1 MGSDQDNYENDPYIK
16 QSQQNNAIKN
26 LYSNQ
31 SLNSFDFPSLE
42 NSGASVK
49 QLSDQQEKLNT
60 TAFQNP
66 IKIVRNSI
74 RLEQD
79 AYNHNLFYILFEYSC
94 DRTVYANIYLNTE
107 FTPSNKNN
115 NFIPSPPFQ
124 DRIIKIW
131 CPSGENVKFQDA
143 NLKIDMEYFIR
154 NRIYDKKLIDLI
166 LEFYVMDDNKQFV
179 ECILA
184 TFCSIT
190 FKPGTND
197 YKIKHLFQ
205 KVKVRGS
212 QWYHVEDIYGL
223 TTEDN
228 LCSICCVNP
237 RNTFFLPCKHSYTC
251 QECAILI
258 RAKDDKCP
266 ICREKISDSVI
277 LKNVNANPDDINNNI
292 EDNNN
297 FNGQDNTQKNVYPV
311 PDIK

>member
-1 MGSDQDNYENDPYIK
+1 MGGTEDNYENDPYIK

-31 SLNSFDFPSLE
+31 SLNSYDFSSTQ
-42 NSGASVK
+42 NSSANIK
-49 QLSDQQEKLNT
+49 QLSEQQEKLNT

-74 RLEQD
+74 TLEQD
-79 AYNHNLFYILFEYSC
+79 AYNRSFYYISFEYTC
-94 DRTVYANIYLNTE
+94 DRTVYANIYFNTE
-107 FTPSNKNN
+107 FNPSNKDTP
-115 NFIPSPPFQ
+115 FIPSPPFINKTINICFQ
-124 DRIIKIW
+124 A
-131 CPSGENVKFQDA
+131 GQNVKFQDP
-143 NLKIDMEYFIR
+143 NLKMDMEYFIR
-154 NRIYDKKLIDLI
+154 NRVYDKKLIDLI
-166 LEFYVMDDNKQFV
+166 LELYVMDENRQFV
-179 ECILA
+179 ECTLA

-190 FKPGTND
+190 FKPGTYD
-197 YKIKHLFQ
+197 YKIKYLYQ

-212 QWYHVEDIYGL
+212 QWYHIEDIYGL

-277 LKNVNANPDDINNNI
+277 LKNVNANPENMNEN
-292 EDNNN
+292 EDNN
-297 FNGQDNTQKNVYPV
+297 FNGNNNANQNAYPV
-311 PDIK
+311 PEMK

>member
-1 MGSDQDNYENDPYIK
+1 MGGTQDNYENDPYIK

-31 SLNSFDFPSLE
+31 SLNSYDFSSTQ
-42 NSGASVK
+42 NSSANIK
-49 QLSDQQEKLNT
+49 QLSEQQEKLNT

-74 RLEQD
+74 TLEQD
-79 AYNHNLFYILFEYSC
+79 AYNRSFYYISFEYTC
-94 DRTVYANIYLNTE
+94 DRTVYANIYFNTE
-107 FTPSNKNN
+107 FNPSNKDTP
-115 NFIPSPPFQ
+115 FIPSPPFINKTINICFQ
-124 DRIIKIW
+124 A
-131 CPSGENVKFQDA
+131 GQNVKFQDP
-143 NLKIDMEYFIR
+143 NLKMDMEYFIR
-154 NRIYDKKLIDLI
+154 NRVYDKKLIDLI
-166 LEFYVMDDNKQFV
+166 LELYVMDENRQFV
-179 ECILA
+179 ECTLA

-190 FKPGTND
+190 FKPGTYD
-197 YKIKHLFQ
+197 YKIKYLYQ

-212 QWYHVEDIYGL
+212 QWYHIEDIYGL

-277 LKNVNANPDDINNNI
+277 LKNVNANPENMNEN
-292 EDNNN
+292 EENNN
-297 FNGQDNTQKNVYPV
+297 FNGNNNANQNVYPV
-311 PDIK
+311 PEMK

>member
-1 MGSDQDNYENDPYIK
+1 MGGTQDNYENDPYIK

-26 LYSNQ
+26 SYSNQ
-31 SLNSFDFPSLE
+31 SLNSYDFSSTQ
-42 NSGASVK
+42 NSSANIK
-49 QLSDQQEKLNT
+49 QLSEQQEKLNT

-74 RLEQD
+74 TLEQD
-79 AYNHNLFYILFEYSC
+79 AYNRSFYYISFEYTC
-94 DRTVYANIYLNTE
+94 DRTVYANIYFNTE
-107 FTPSNKNN
+107 FNPSNKDTP
-115 NFIPSPPFQ
+115 FIPSPPFINKTINICFQ
-124 DRIIKIW
+124 A
-131 CPSGENVKFQDA
+131 GQNVKFQDP
-143 NLKIDMEYFIR
+143 NLKMDMEYFIR
-154 NRIYDKKLIDLI
+154 NRVYDKKLIDLI
-166 LEFYVMDDNKQFV
+166 LELYVMDENRQFV
-179 ECILA
+179 ECTLA

-190 FKPGTND
+190 FKPGTYD
-197 YKIKHLFQ
+197 YKIKYLYQ

-212 QWYHVEDIYGL
+212 QWYHIEDIYGL

-277 LKNVNANPDDINNNI
+277 LKNVNANPENLNEN
-292 EDNNN
+292 EDNN
-297 FNGQDNTQKNVYPV
+297 FNGNNNANQNVYPV
-311 PDIK
+311 PEMK

>member
-1 MGSDQDNYENDPYIK
+1 MGGTQDNYENDPYIK

-31 SLNSFDFPSLE
+31 SLNSYDFSSTQ
-42 NSGASVK
+42 NSSANIK
-49 QLSDQQEKLNT
+49 QLSEQQEKLNT

-74 RLEQD
+74 TLEQD
-79 AYNHNLFYILFEYSC
+79 AYNRSFYYISFEYTC
-94 DRTVYANIYLNTE
+94 DRTVYANIYFNTE
-107 FTPSNKNN
+107 FNPSNKDTP
-115 NFIPSPPFQ
+115 FIPSPPFINKTINICFQ
-124 DRIIKIW
+124 A
-131 CPSGENVKFQDA
+131 GQNVKFQDP
-143 NLKIDMEYFIR
+143 NLKMDMEYFIR
-154 NRIYDKKLIDLI
+154 NRVYDKKLIDLI
-166 LEFYVMDDNKQFV
+166 LELYVMDENRQFV
-179 ECILA
+179 ECTLA

-190 FKPGTND
+190 FKPGTYD
-197 YKIKHLFQ
+197 YKIKYLYQ

-212 QWYHVEDIYGL
+212 QWYHIEDIYGL

-277 LKNVNANPDDINNNI
+277 LKNVNANPENMNEN
-292 EDNNN
+292 ENNN
-297 FNGQDNTQKNVYPV
+297 FNGNNNANQNVYPV
-311 PDIK
+311 PEMK

>member
-1 MGSDQDNYENDPYIK
+1 MGGTQDNYENDPYIK

-31 SLNSFDFPSLE
+31 SLNSYDFSSTQ
-42 NSGASVK
+42 NSSANIK
-49 QLSDQQEKLNT
+49 QLSEQQEKLNT

-74 RLEQD
+74 TLEQD
-79 AYNHNLFYILFEYSC
+79 AYNRSFYYISLEYTC
-94 DRTVYANIYLNTE
+94 DRTVYANIYFNTE
-107 FTPSNKNN
+107 FNPSNKDTP
-115 NFIPSPPFQ
+115 FIPSPPFINKTINICFQ
-124 DRIIKIW
+124 A
-131 CPSGENVKFQDA
+131 GQNVKFQDP
-143 NLKIDMEYFIR
+143 NLKMDMEYFIR
-154 NRIYDKKLIDLI
+154 NRVYDKKLIDLI
-166 LEFYVMDDNKQFV
+166 LELYVMDENRQFV
-179 ECILA
+179 ECTLA

-190 FKPGTND
+190 FKPGTYD
-197 YKIKHLFQ
+197 YKIKYLYQ

-212 QWYHVEDIYGL
+212 QWYHIEDIYGL

-277 LKNVNANPDDINNNI
+277 LKNVNANPENMNEN
-292 EDNNN
+292 EDNN
-297 FNGQDNTQKNVYPV
+297 FNGNNNANQNAYPV
-311 PDIK
+311 PEMK

>member
-1 MGSDQDNYENDPYIK
+1 MGGTQDNYENDPYIK

-31 SLNSFDFPSLE
+31 SLNSYDFSSTQ
-42 NSGASVK
+42 NSSANIK
-49 QLSDQQEKLNT
+49 QLSEQQEKLNT

-74 RLEQD
+74 TLEQD
-79 AYNHNLFYILFEYSC
+79 AYNRSFYYISFEYTC
-94 DRTVYANIYLNTE
+94 DRTVYANIYFNTE
-107 FTPSNKNN
+107 FNPSNKDTP
-115 NFIPSPPFQ
+115 FIPSPPFINKTINICFQ
-124 DRIIKIW
+124 A
-131 CPSGENVKFQDA
+131 GQNVKFQDP
-143 NLKIDMEYFIR
+143 NLKMDMEYFIR
-154 NRIYDKKLIDLI
+154 NRVYDKKLIDLI
-166 LEFYVMDDNKQFV
+166 LELYVMDENRQFV
-179 ECILA
+179 ECTLA

-190 FKPGTND
+190 FKPGTYD
-197 YKIKHLFQ
+197 YKIKYLYQ

-212 QWYHVEDIYGL
+212 QWYHIEDIYGL

-277 LKNVNANPDDINNNI
+277 LKNVNANPENMNEN
-292 EDNNN
+292 EDNNL
-297 FNGQDNTQKNVYPV
+297 NGNNNANQNAYPV
-311 PDIK
+311 PEMK

>member
-1 MGSDQDNYENDPYIK
+1 MGNHQDNYENDPYIK

-31 SLNSFDFPSLE
+31 SLNSYDFSSTQ
-42 NSGASVK
+42 NSSANIK
-49 QLSDQQEKLNT
+49 QLSEQQEKLNT

-74 RLEQD
+74 TLEQD
-79 AYNHNLFYILFEYSC
+79 AYNRSFYYISFEYTC
-94 DRTVYANIYLNTE
+94 DRTVYANIYFNTE
-107 FTPSNKNN
+107 FNPSNKDTP
-115 NFIPSPPFQ
+115 FIPSPPFINKTINICFQ
-124 DRIIKIW
+124 A
-131 CPSGENVKFQDA
+131 GQNVKFQDP
-143 NLKIDMEYFIR
+143 NLKMDMEYFIR
-154 NRIYDKKLIDLI
+154 NRVYDKKLIDLI
-166 LEFYVMDDNKQFV
+166 LELYVMDENRQFV
-179 ECILA
+179 ECTLA

-190 FKPGTND
+190 FKPGTYD
-197 YKIKHLFQ
+197 YKIKYLYQ

-212 QWYHVEDIYGL
+212 QWYHIEDIYGL

-277 LKNVNANPDDINNNI
+277 LKNVNANPENMNEN
-292 EDNNN
+292 EDNN
-297 FNGQDNTQKNVYPV
+297 FNGNNNANQNVYPV
-311 PDIK
+311 PEMK

>member
-1 MGSDQDNYENDPYIK
+1 MGGTEDNYENDPYIK

-31 SLNSFDFPSLE
+31 SLNSYDFSSTQ
-42 NSGASVK
+42 NSSANIK
-49 QLSDQQEKLNT
+49 QLSEQQEKLNT

-74 RLEQD
+74 TLEQD
-79 AYNHNLFYILFEYSC
+79 AYNRSFYYISFEYTC
-94 DRTVYANIYLNTE
+94 DRTVYANIYFNTE
-107 FTPSNKNN
+107 FNPSNKDTP
-115 NFIPSPPFQ
+115 FIPSPPFINKTINICFQ
-124 DRIIKIW
+124 A
-131 CPSGENVKFQDA
+131 GQNVKFQDP
-143 NLKIDMEYFIR
+143 NLKMDMEYFIR
-154 NRIYDKKLIDLI
+154 NRVYDKKLIDLI
-166 LEFYVMDDNKQFV
+166 LELYVMDENRQFV
-179 ECILA
+179 ECTLA

-190 FKPGTND
+190 FKPGTYD
-197 YKIKHLFQ
+197 YKIKYLYQ

-212 QWYHVEDIYGL
+212 QWYHIEDIYGL

-277 LKNVNANPDDINNNI
+277 LKNVNANPENMNEN
-292 EDNNN
+292 EENNN
-297 FNGQDNTQKNVYPV
+297 FNGNNNANQNVYPV
-311 PDIK
+311 PEMK

>member
-1 MGSDQDNYENDPYIK
+1 MGGTEDNYENDPYIK

-31 SLNSFDFPSLE
+31 SLNSYDFSSTQ
-42 NSGASVK
+42 NSSANIK
-49 QLSDQQEKLNT
+49 QLSEQQEKLNT

-66 IKIVRNSI
+66 IKIARNSI
-74 RLEQD
+74 TLEQD
-79 AYNHNLFYILFEYSC
+79 AYNRSFYYISLEYTC
-94 DRTVYANIYLNTE
+94 DRTVYANIYFNTE
-107 FTPSNKNN
+107 FNPSNKDTP
-115 NFIPSPPFQ
+115 FIPSPPFINKTINICFQ
-124 DRIIKIW
+124 A
-131 CPSGENVKFQDA
+131 GQNVKFQDP
-143 NLKIDMEYFIR
+143 NLKMDMEYFIR
-154 NRIYDKKLIDLI
+154 NRVYDKKLIDLI
-166 LEFYVMDDNKQFV
+166 LELYVMDENRQFI
-179 ECILA
+179 ECTLA

-190 FKPGTND
+190 FKPGTYD
-197 YKIKHLFQ
+197 YKIKYLYQ

-212 QWYHVEDIYGL
+212 QWYHIEDIYGL

-277 LKNVNANPDDINNNI
+277 LKNVNANPENMNEN
-292 EDNNN
+292 EDNN
-297 FNGQDNTQKNVYPV
+297 FNGNNNANQNAYPV
-311 PDIK
+311 PEMK

>member
-1 MGSDQDNYENDPYIK
+1 MGGTEDNYENDPYIK

-31 SLNSFDFPSLE
+31 SLNSYDFSSTQ
-42 NSGASVK
+42 NSSANIK
-49 QLSDQQEKLNT
+49 QLSEQQEKLNT

-74 RLEQD
+74 TLDQD
-79 AYNHNLFYILFEYSC
+79 AYNRSFYYISFEYTC
-94 DRTVYANIYLNTE
+94 DRTVYANIYFNTE
-107 FTPSNKNN
+107 FNPSNKDTP
-115 NFIPSPPFQ
+115 FIPSPPFINKTINICFQ
-124 DRIIKIW
+124 A
-131 CPSGENVKFQDA
+131 GQNVKFQDP
-143 NLKIDMEYFIR
+143 NLKMDMEYFIR
-154 NRIYDKKLIDLI
+154 NRVYDKKLIDLI
-166 LEFYVMDDNKQFV
+166 LELYVMDENRQFV
-179 ECILA
+179 ECTLA

-190 FKPGTND
+190 FKPGTYD
-197 YKIKHLFQ
+197 YKIKYLYQ

-212 QWYHVEDIYGL
+212 QWYHIEDIYGL

-277 LKNVNANPDDINNNI
+277 LKNVNANPENMNENG
-292 EDNNN
+292 EDNN
-297 FNGQDNTQKNVYPV
+297 FNGNNNANQNVYPV
-311 PDIK
+311 PEMK

>member
-31 SLNSFDFPSLE
+31 SLNSYDFQSSQ
-42 NSGASVK
+42 NSSANLQ
-49 QLSDQQEKLNT
+49 QLSAQQEKLNT

-74 RLEQD
+74 HLEQD
-79 AYNHNLFYILFEYSC
+79 AYNRTQFYILFEYSC
-94 DRTVYANIYLNTE
+94 DRTVYANFYFNTE
-107 FTPSNKNN
+107 FNPSNKDM

-124 DRIIKIW
+124 NKTINI
-131 CPSGENVKFQDA
+131 SFQAGENIKFQDP

-154 NRIYDKKLIDLI
+154 NRIYDKKLTDLI
-166 LEFYVMDDNKQFV
+166 LVFYVMDDNKQFI
-179 ECILA
+179 ECTLA

-197 YKIKHLFQ
+197 YKIKYLYQ

-212 QWYHVEDIYGL
+212 QWYHIEDIYGL

-228 LCSICCVNP
+228 LCAICCANP

-277 LKNVNANPDDINNNI
+277 LKNVNVNPEDINNDNDNGN
-292 EDNNN
+292 DNNQQN
-297 FNGQDNTQKNVYPV
+297 NAPQNVYTV
-311 PDIK
+311 PNIK

>member
-1 MGSDQDNYENDPYIK
+1 MGGTQDNYENDPYIK

-31 SLNSFDFPSLE
+31 SLNSYDFSSTQ
-42 NSGASVK
+42 NSSANIK
-49 QLSDQQEKLNT
+49 QLSEQQEKLNT

-74 RLEQD
+74 TLEQD
-79 AYNHNLFYILFEYSC
+79 AYNRSFYYISFEYTC
-94 DRTVYANIYLNTE
+94 DRTVYANIYFNTE
-107 FTPSNKNN
+107 FNPSNKDTP
-115 NFIPSPPFQ
+115 FIPSAPFINKTINICFQ
-124 DRIIKIW
+124 A
-131 CPSGENVKFQDA
+131 GQNVKFQDP
-143 NLKIDMEYFIR
+143 NLKMDMEYFIR
-154 NRIYDKKLIDLI
+154 NRVYDKKLIDLI
-166 LEFYVMDDNKQFV
+166 LELYVMDENRQFV
-179 ECILA
+179 ECTLA

-190 FKPGTND
+190 FKPGTYD
-197 YKIKHLFQ
+197 YKIKYLYQ

-212 QWYHVEDIYGL
+212 QWYHIEDIYGL

-277 LKNVNANPDDINNNI
+277 LKNVNANPENMNEN
-292 EDNNN
+292 EDNN
-297 FNGQDNTQKNVYPV
+297 FNGNNNANQNVYPV
-311 PDIK
+311 PEMK

>member
-1 MGSDQDNYENDPYIK
+1 MGGTQDNYENDPYIK

-31 SLNSFDFPSLE
+31 SLNSYDFSSAQ
-42 NSGASVK
+42 NSSANIK
-49 QLSDQQEKLNT
+49 QLSEQQEKLNT

-74 RLEQD
+74 TLDQD
-79 AYNHNLFYILFEYSC
+79 AYNRSFYYISFEYTC
-94 DRTVYANIYLNTE
+94 DRTVYANIYFNTE
-107 FTPSNKNN
+107 FNPSNKDTP
-115 NFIPSPPFQ
+115 FIPSPPFINKTINICFQ
-124 DRIIKIW
+124 A
-131 CPSGENVKFQDA
+131 GQNVKFQDP
-143 NLKIDMEYFIR
+143 NLKMDMEYFIR
-154 NRIYDKKLIDLI
+154 NRVYDKKLIDLI
-166 LEFYVMDDNKQFV
+166 LELYVMDENRQFV
-179 ECILA
+179 ECTLA
-184 TFCSIT
+184 NFCSIT
-190 FKPGTND
+190 FKPGTYD
-197 YKIKHLFQ
+197 YKIKYLYQ

-212 QWYHVEDIYGL
+212 QWYHIEDIYGL

-277 LKNVNANPDDINNNI
+277 LKNVNANPENINEN
-292 EDNNN
+292 EDNN
-297 FNGQDNTQKNVYPV
+297 FNGNNNANQNVYPV
-311 PDIK
+311 PEMK

>member
-1 MGSDQDNYENDPYIK
+1 MGGTQDNYENDPYIK

-31 SLNSFDFPSLE
+31 SLNSIDFSSAQ
-42 NSGASVK
+42 NSSANIK
-49 QLSDQQEKLNT
+49 QLSEQQEKLNT

-74 RLEQD
+74 TLDQD
-79 AYNHNLFYILFEYSC
+79 AYNRSFYYISFEYTC
-94 DRTVYANIYLNTE
+94 DRTVYANIYFNTE
-107 FTPSNKNN
+107 FNPSNKDTP
-115 NFIPSPPFQ
+115 FIPSPPFINKTINICLQ
-124 DRIIKIW
+124 A
-131 CPSGENVKFQDA
+131 GQNVKFQDP
-143 NLKIDMEYFIR
+143 NLKMDMEYFIR
-154 NRIYDKKLIDLI
+154 NRVYDKKLIDLI
-166 LEFYVMDDNKQFV
+166 LELYVMDENRQFV
-179 ECILA
+179 ECTLA
-184 TFCSIT
+184 NFCSIT
-190 FKPGTND
+190 FKPGTYD
-197 YKIKHLFQ
+197 YKIKYLYQ

-212 QWYHVEDIYGL
+212 QWYHIEDIYGL

-277 LKNVNANPDDINNNI
+277 LKNVNANPENMNENG
-292 EDNNN
+292 EDNN
-297 FNGQDNTQKNVYPV
+297 FNGNNNANQNVYPV
-311 PDIK
+311 PEMK

>member
-1 MGSDQDNYENDPYIK
+1 MGGTQDNYENDPYIK

-31 SLNSFDFPSLE
+31 SLNSYDFSSTQ
-42 NSGASVK
+42 NSSANIK
-49 QLSDQQEKLNT
+49 QLSEQQEKLNT

-74 RLEQD
+74 TLEQD
-79 AYNHNLFYILFEYSC
+79 AYNRSFYYISLEYTC
-94 DRTVYANIYLNTE
+94 DRTVYANIYFNTE
-107 FTPSNKNN
+107 FNPSNKDTP
-115 NFIPSPPFQ
+115 FIPSPPFINKTINICFQ
-124 DRIIKIW
+124 A
-131 CPSGENVKFQDA
+131 GQNVKFQDP
-143 NLKIDMEYFIR
+143 NLKMDMEYFIR
-154 NRIYDKKLIDLI
+154 NRVYDKKLIDLI
-166 LEFYVMDDNKQFV
+166 LELYVMDENRQFV
-179 ECILA
+179 ECTLA

-190 FKPGTND
+190 FKPGTYD
-197 YKIKHLFQ
+197 YKIKYLYQ

-212 QWYHVEDIYGL
+212 QWYHIEDIYGL

-277 LKNVNANPDDINNNI
+277 LKNVNANPENMNEN
-292 EDNNN
+292 EDNN
-297 FNGQDNTQKNVYPV
+297 FNGNNNANQNVYPV
-311 PDIK
+311 PEMK

>member
-1 MGSDQDNYENDPYIK
+1 MGGTQDNYENDPYIK

-31 SLNSFDFPSLE
+31 SLNSYDFSSTQ
-42 NSGASVK
+42 NSSANIK
-49 QLSDQQEKLNT
+49 QLSEQQEKLNT

-66 IKIVRNSI
+66 IKIARNSI
-74 RLEQD
+74 TLEQD
-79 AYNHNLFYILFEYSC
+79 AYNRSFYYISFEYTC
-94 DRTVYANIYLNTE
+94 DRTVYANIYFNTE
-107 FTPSNKNN
+107 FNPSNKDTP
-115 NFIPSPPFQ
+115 FIPSPPFINKTINICFQ
-124 DRIIKIW
+124 A
-131 CPSGENVKFQDA
+131 GQNVKFQDP
-143 NLKIDMEYFIR
+143 NLKMDMEYFIR
-154 NRIYDKKLIDLI
+154 NRVYDKKLIDLI
-166 LEFYVMDDNKQFV
+166 LELYVMDENRQFV
-179 ECILA
+179 ECTLA

-190 FKPGTND
+190 FKPGTYD
-197 YKIKHLFQ
+197 YKIKYLYQ

-212 QWYHVEDIYGL
+212 QWYHIEDIYGL

-277 LKNVNANPDDINNNI
+277 LKNVNANPENMNEN
-292 EDNNN
+292 EDNN
-297 FNGQDNTQKNVYPV
+297 FNGNNNANQNAYPV
-311 PDIK
+311 PEMK

>member
-1 MGSDQDNYENDPYIK
+1 MGGTQDNYENDPYIK

-31 SLNSFDFPSLE
+31 SLNSYDFSSTQ
-42 NSGASVK
+42 NSSANIK
-49 QLSDQQEKLNT
+49 QLSEQQEKLNT

-66 IKIVRNSI
+66 IKIARNSI
-74 RLEQD
+74 TLEQD
-79 AYNHNLFYILFEYSC
+79 AYNRSFYYISLEYTC
-94 DRTVYANIYLNTE
+94 DRTVYANIYFNTE
-107 FTPSNKNN
+107 FNPSNKDTP
-115 NFIPSPPFQ
+115 FIPSPPFINKTINICFQ
-124 DRIIKIW
+124 A
-131 CPSGENVKFQDA
+131 GQNVKFQDP
-143 NLKIDMEYFIR
+143 NLKMDMEYFIR
-154 NRIYDKKLIDLI
+154 NRVYDKKLIDLI
-166 LEFYVMDDNKQFV
+166 LELYVMDENRQFV
-179 ECILA
+179 ECTLA

-190 FKPGTND
+190 FKPGTYD
-197 YKIKHLFQ
+197 YKIKYLYQ

-212 QWYHVEDIYGL
+212 QWYHIEDIYGL

-277 LKNVNANPDDINNNI
+277 LKNVNANPENMNEN
-292 EDNNN
+292 EENNN
-297 FNGQDNTQKNVYPV
+297 FNGNNNANQNVYPV
-311 PDIK
+311 PEMK

>member
-1 MGSDQDNYENDPYIK
+1 MGGTQDNYENDPYIK

-31 SLNSFDFPSLE
+31 SLNSYDFSSTQ
-42 NSGASVK
+42 NSSANIK
-49 QLSDQQEKLNT
+49 QLSEQQEKLIT

-74 RLEQD
+74 TLEQD
-79 AYNHNLFYILFEYSC
+79 AYNRSFYYISFEYTC
-94 DRTVYANIYLNTE
+94 DRTVYANIYFNTE
-107 FTPSNKNN
+107 FNPSNKDTP
-115 NFIPSPPFQ
+115 FIPSPPFINKTINICFQ
-124 DRIIKIW
+124 A
-131 CPSGENVKFQDA
+131 GQNVKFQDP
-143 NLKIDMEYFIR
+143 NLKMDMEYFIR
-154 NRIYDKKLIDLI
+154 NRVYDKKLIDLI
-166 LEFYVMDDNKQFV
+166 LELYVMDENRQFV
-179 ECILA
+179 ECTLA

-190 FKPGTND
+190 FKPGTYD
-197 YKIKHLFQ
+197 YKIKYLYQ

-212 QWYHVEDIYGL
+212 QWYHIEDIYGL

-277 LKNVNANPDDINNNI
+277 LKNVNANPENMNEN
-292 EDNNN
+292 EDNN
-297 FNGQDNTQKNVYPV
+297 FNGNNNANQNVYPV
-311 PDIK
+311 PEMK

>member
-1 MGSDQDNYENDPYIK
+1 MGGTQDNYENDPYIK

-31 SLNSFDFPSLE
+31 SLNSYDFSSTQ
-42 NSGASVK
+42 NSSANIK
-49 QLSDQQEKLNT
+49 QLSEQQEKLNT

-74 RLEQD
+74 TLEQD
-79 AYNHNLFYILFEYSC
+79 AYNRSFYYISFEYTC
-94 DRTVYANIYLNTE
+94 DRTVYANIYFNTE
-107 FTPSNKNN
+107 FNPSNKDTP
-115 NFIPSPPFQ
+115 FIPSPPFINKTINICFQ
-124 DRIIKIW
+124 A
-131 CPSGENVKFQDA
+131 GQNVKFQDP
-143 NLKIDMEYFIR
+143 NLKMDMEYFIR
-154 NRIYDKKLIDLI
+154 NRVYDKKLIDLI
-166 LEFYVMDDNKQFV
+166 LELYVMDENRQFV
-179 ECILA
+179 ECTLA

-190 FKPGTND
+190 FKPGTYD
-197 YKIKHLFQ
+197 YKIKYLYQ

-212 QWYHVEDIYGL
+212 QWYHIEDIYGL

-277 LKNVNANPDDINNNI
+277 LKNVNANPENMTEN
-292 EDNNN
+292 EDNN
-297 FNGQDNTQKNVYPV
+297 FNGNNNANQNAYPV
-311 PDIK
+311 PEMK

>member
-1 MGSDQDNYENDPYIK
+1 MGGTQDNYENDPYIK

-31 SLNSFDFPSLE
+31 SLNSYDFSSTQ
-42 NSGASVK
+42 NSSANIK
-49 QLSDQQEKLNT
+49 QLSEQQEKLNT

-74 RLEQD
+74 TLEQD
-79 AYNHNLFYILFEYSC
+79 AYNRSFYYISFEYTC
-94 DRTVYANIYLNTE
+94 DRTVYANIYFNTE
-107 FTPSNKNN
+107 FNPSNKDTP
-115 NFIPSPPFQ
+115 FIPSPPFINKTINICFQ
-124 DRIIKIW
+124 A
-131 CPSGENVKFQDA
+131 GQNVKFQDP
-143 NLKIDMEYFIR
+143 NLKMDMEYFIR
-154 NRIYDKKLIDLI
+154 NRVYDKKLIDLI
-166 LEFYVMDDNKQFV
+166 LELYVMDENRQFV
-179 ECILA
+179 ECTLA

-190 FKPGTND
+190 FKPGTYD
-197 YKIKHLFQ
+197 YKIKYLYQ

-212 QWYHVEDIYGL
+212 QWYHIEDIYGL

-277 LKNVNANPDDINNNI
+277 LKNVNANPENMNEN
-292 EDNNN
+292 EDNN
-297 FNGQDNTQKNVYPV
+297 FNGNNNANQNVYPV
-311 PDIK
+311 PEIK

>member
-1 MGSDQDNYENDPYIK
+1 MGGTEDNYENDPYIK

-31 SLNSFDFPSLE
+31 SLNSYDFSSTQ
-42 NSGASVK
+42 NSSANIK
-49 QLSDQQEKLNT
+49 QLSEQQEKLNT

-74 RLEQD
+74 TLEQD
-79 AYNHNLFYILFEYSC
+79 AYNRSFYYISFEYTC
-94 DRTVYANIYLNTE
+94 DRTVYANIYFNTE
-107 FTPSNKNN
+107 FNPSNKDTP
-115 NFIPSPPFQ
+115 FIPSPPFINKTINICFQ
-124 DRIIKIW
+124 A
-131 CPSGENVKFQDA
+131 GQNVKFQDP
-143 NLKIDMEYFIR
+143 NLKMDMEYFIR
-154 NRIYDKKLIDLI
+154 NRVYDKKLIDLI
-166 LEFYVMDDNKQFV
+166 LELYVMDDNRQFV
-179 ECILA
+179 ECTLA

-190 FKPGTND
+190 FKPGTYD
-197 YKIKHLFQ
+197 YKIKYLYQ

-212 QWYHVEDIYGL
+212 QWYHIEDIYGL

-277 LKNVNANPDDINNNI
+277 LKNVNANPENMNEN
-292 EDNNN
+292 EDNN
-297 FNGQDNTQKNVYPV
+297 FNGNNNANQNVYPV
-311 PDIK
+311 PEMK

>member
-1 MGSDQDNYENDPYIK
+1 MGGTQDNYENDPYIK

-31 SLNSFDFPSLE
+31 SLNSYDFSSTQ
-42 NSGASVK
+42 NSSANIK
-49 QLSDQQEKLNT
+49 QLSEQQEKLNT

-74 RLEQD
+74 TLEQD
-79 AYNHNLFYILFEYSC
+79 AYNRSFYYISFEYTC
-94 DRTVYANIYLNTE
+94 DRTVYANIYFNTE
-107 FTPSNKNN
+107 FNPSNKDTP
-115 NFIPSPPFQ
+115 FIPSPPFINKTINICFQ
-124 DRIIKIW
+124 A
-131 CPSGENVKFQDA
+131 GQNVKFQDP
-143 NLKIDMEYFIR
+143 NLKMDMEYFIR
-154 NRIYDKKLIDLI
+154 NRVYDKKLIDLI
-166 LEFYVMDDNKQFV
+166 LELYVMDENRQSV
-179 ECILA
+179 ECTLA

-190 FKPGTND
+190 FKPGTYD
-197 YKIKHLFQ
+197 YKIKYLYQ

-212 QWYHVEDIYGL
+212 QWYHIEDIYGL

-277 LKNVNANPDDINNNI
+277 LKNVNANPENMNEN
-292 EDNNN
+292 EDNN
-297 FNGQDNTQKNVYPV
+297 FNGNNNANQNVYPV
-311 PDIK
+311 PEMK

>member
-1 MGSDQDNYENDPYIK
+1 MGGTQDNYENDPYIK

-31 SLNSFDFPSLE
+31 SLNSYDFSSTQ
-42 NSGASVK
+42 NSSANIK
-49 QLSDQQEKLNT
+49 QLSEQQEKLNT

-66 IKIVRNSI
+66 IKIARNSI
-74 RLEQD
+74 TLEQD
-79 AYNHNLFYILFEYSC
+79 AYNRSFYYISFEYTC
-94 DRTVYANIYLNTE
+94 DRTVYANIYFNTE
-107 FTPSNKNN
+107 FNPSNKDTP
-115 NFIPSPPFQ
+115 FIPSAPFINKTINICFQ
-124 DRIIKIW
+124 A
-131 CPSGENVKFQDA
+131 GQNVKFQDP
-143 NLKIDMEYFIR
+143 NLKMDMEYFIR
-154 NRIYDKKLIDLI
+154 NRVYDKKLIDLI
-166 LEFYVMDDNKQFV
+166 LELYVMDENRQFV
-179 ECILA
+179 ECTLA

-190 FKPGTND
+190 FKPGTYD
-197 YKIKHLFQ
+197 YKIKYLYQ

-212 QWYHVEDIYGL
+212 QWYHIEDIYGL

-277 LKNVNANPDDINNNI
+277 LKNVNANPENMNEN
-292 EDNNN
+292 EDNN
-297 FNGQDNTQKNVYPV
+297 FNGNNNANQNVYPV
-311 PDIK
+311 PEMK

>member
-1 MGSDQDNYENDPYIK
+1 MGGTQDNYENDPYIK

-31 SLNSFDFPSLE
+31 SLNSYDFSSTQ
-42 NSGASVK
+42 NSSANIK
-49 QLSDQQEKLNT
+49 QLSEQQEKLNT

-66 IKIVRNSI
+66 IKIARNSI
-74 RLEQD
+74 TLEQD
-79 AYNHNLFYILFEYSC
+79 AYNRSFYYISLEYTC
-94 DRTVYANIYLNTE
+94 DRTVYANIYFNTE
-107 FTPSNKNN
+107 FNPSNKDTP
-115 NFIPSPPFQ
+115 FIPSPPFINKTINICFQ
-124 DRIIKIW
+124 A
-131 CPSGENVKFQDA
+131 GQNVKFQDP
-143 NLKIDMEYFIR
+143 NLKMDMEYFIR
-154 NRIYDKKLIDLI
+154 NRVYDKKLIDLI
-166 LEFYVMDDNKQFV
+166 LELYVMDENRQFI
-179 ECILA
+179 ECTLA

-190 FKPGTND
+190 FKPGTYD
-197 YKIKHLFQ
+197 YKIKYLYQ

-212 QWYHVEDIYGL
+212 QWYHIEDIYGL

-277 LKNVNANPDDINNNI
+277 LKNVNANPENMNEN
-292 EDNNN
+292 EDNN
-297 FNGQDNTQKNVYPV
+297 FNGNNNANQNVYPV
-311 PDIK
+311 PEMK

>member
-1 MGSDQDNYENDPYIK
+1 MGGTQDNYENDPYIK

-31 SLNSFDFPSLE
+31 SLNSYDFSSTQ
-42 NSGASVK
+42 NSSANIK
-49 QLSDQQEKLNT
+49 QLSEQQEKLNT

-74 RLEQD
+74 TLEQD
-79 AYNHNLFYILFEYSC
+79 AYNRSFYYISFEYTC
-94 DRTVYANIYLNTE
+94 DRTVYANIYFNTE
-107 FTPSNKNN
+107 FNPSNKDTP
-115 NFIPSPPFQ
+115 FIPSPPFINKTINICFQ
-124 DRIIKIW
+124 A
-131 CPSGENVKFQDA
+131 GQNVKFQDP
-143 NLKIDMEYFIR
+143 NLKMDMEYFIR
-154 NRIYDKKLIDLI
+154 NRVYDKKLIDLI
-166 LEFYVMDDNKQFV
+166 LELYVMDENRQFV
-179 ECILA
+179 ECTLA

-190 FKPGTND
+190 FKPGTYD
-197 YKIKHLFQ
+197 YKIKYLYQ

-212 QWYHVEDIYGL
+212 QWYHIEDIYGL

-266 ICREKISDSVI
+266 ICRGKISDSVI
-277 LKNVNANPDDINNNI
+277 LKNVNANPENMNEN
-292 EDNNN
+292 EDNN
-297 FNGQDNTQKNVYPV
+297 FNGNNNANQNAYPV
-311 PDIK
+311 PEMK

>member
-1 MGSDQDNYENDPYIK
+1 MGGTQDNYENDPYIK

-31 SLNSFDFPSLE
+31 SLNSYDFSSTQ
-42 NSGASVK
+42 NSSANIK
-49 QLSDQQEKLNT
+49 QLSEQQEKLNT

-74 RLEQD
+74 TLDQD
-79 AYNHNLFYILFEYSC
+79 AYNRSFYYISFEYTC
-94 DRTVYANIYLNTE
+94 DRTVYANIYFNTE
-107 FTPSNKNN
+107 FNPSNKDTP
-115 NFIPSPPFQ
+115 FIPSPPFINKTINICFQ
-124 DRIIKIW
+124 A
-131 CPSGENVKFQDA
+131 GQNVKFQDP
-143 NLKIDMEYFIR
+143 NLKMDMEYFIR
-154 NRIYDKKLIDLI
+154 NRVYDKKLIDLI
-166 LEFYVMDDNKQFV
+166 LELYVMDDNRQFV
-179 ECILA
+179 ECTLA

-190 FKPGTND
+190 FKPGTYD
-197 YKIKHLFQ
+197 YKIKYLYQ

-212 QWYHVEDIYGL
+212 QWYHIEDIYGL

-277 LKNVNANPDDINNNI
+277 LKNVNANPENINEN
-292 EDNNN
+292 EDNN
-297 FNGQDNTQKNVYPV
+297 FNGNNNANQNVYPV
-311 PDIK
+311 PEMK

>member
-1 MGSDQDNYENDPYIK
+1 MGGTEDNYENDPYIK

-31 SLNSFDFPSLE
+31 SLNSYDFSSTQ
-42 NSGASVK
+42 NSSANIK
-49 QLSDQQEKLNT
+49 QLSEQQEKLNT

-66 IKIVRNSI
+66 IKIARNSI
-74 RLEQD
+74 TLEQD
-79 AYNHNLFYILFEYSC
+79 AYNRSFYYISLEYTC
-94 DRTVYANIYLNTE
+94 DRTVYANIYFNTE
-107 FTPSNKNN
+107 FNPSNKDTP
-115 NFIPSPPFQ
+115 FIPSPPFINKTINICFQ
-124 DRIIKIW
+124 A
-131 CPSGENVKFQDA
+131 GQNVKFQDP
-143 NLKIDMEYFIR
+143 NLKMDMEYFIR
-154 NRIYDKKLIDLI
+154 NRVYDKKLIDLI
-166 LEFYVMDDNKQFV
+166 LELYVMDENRQFV
-179 ECILA
+179 ECTLA

-190 FKPGTND
+190 FKPGTYD
-197 YKIKHLFQ
+197 YKIKYLYQ

-212 QWYHVEDIYGL
+212 QWYHIEDIYGL

-277 LKNVNANPDDINNNI
+277 LKNVNANPENMNEN
-292 EDNNN
+292 EDNN
-297 FNGQDNTQKNVYPV
+297 FNGNNNANQNVYPV
-311 PDIK
+311 PEIK

>member
-1 MGSDQDNYENDPYIK
+1 MGNDQDNYENDPYIK

-31 SLNSFDFPSLE
+31 SLSSYDFLSSPNSTA
-42 NSGASVK
+42 NVK
-49 QLSDQQEKLNT
+49 QLSEQQEKLNT

-74 RLEQD
+74 TLEQD
-79 AYNHNLFYILFEYSC
+79 AYNRSFYYISFEYTC
-94 DRTVYANIYLNTE
+94 DRTVYANIYFNTE
-107 FTPSNKNN
+107 FNPSNKDTP
-115 NFIPSPPFQ
+115 FIPSPPFINKTINICFQ
-124 DRIIKIW
+124 A
-131 CPSGENVKFQDA
+131 GQNVKFQDP
-143 NLKIDMEYFIR
+143 NLKMDMEYFIR
-154 NRIYDKKLIDLI
+154 NRVYDKKLIDLI
-166 LEFYVMDDNKQFV
+166 LELYVMDENRQFV
-179 ECILA
+179 ECTLA

-190 FKPGTND
+190 FKPGTYD
-197 YKIKHLFQ
+197 YKIKYLYQ

-212 QWYHVEDIYGL
+212 QWYHIEDIYGL

-277 LKNVNANPDDINNNI
+277 LKNVNANPENMNEN
-292 EDNNN
+292 EDNN
-297 FNGQDNTQKNVYPV
+297 FNGNNNANQNVYPV
-311 PDIK
+311 PEMK

>member
-1 MGSDQDNYENDPYIK
+1 MGGTQDNYENDPYIK

-31 SLNSFDFPSLE
+31 SLNSYDFSSTQ
-42 NSGASVK
+42 NSSANIK
-49 QLSDQQEKLNT
+49 QLSEQQEKLNT

-66 IKIVRNSI
+66 IKIARNSI
-74 RLEQD
+74 TLEQD
-79 AYNHNLFYILFEYSC
+79 AYNRSFYYISLEYTC
-94 DRTVYANIYLNTE
+94 DRTVYANIYFNTE
-107 FTPSNKNN
+107 FNPSNKDTP
-115 NFIPSPPFQ
+115 FIPSAPFINKTINICFQ
-124 DRIIKIW
+124 A
-131 CPSGENVKFQDA
+131 GQNVKFQDP
-143 NLKIDMEYFIR
+143 NLKMDMEYFIR
-154 NRIYDKKLIDLI
+154 NRVYDKKLIDLI
-166 LEFYVMDDNKQFV
+166 LELYVMDENRQFI
-179 ECILA
+179 ECTLA

-190 FKPGTND
+190 FKPGTYD
-197 YKIKHLFQ
+197 YKIKYLYQ

-212 QWYHVEDIYGL
+212 QWYHIEDIYGL

-277 LKNVNANPDDINNNI
+277 LKNVNANPENMNEN
-292 EDNNN
+292 EDNN
-297 FNGQDNTQKNVYPV
+297 FNGNNNANQNVYPV
-311 PDIK
+311 PEMK

>member
-1 MGSDQDNYENDPYIK
+1 MGGTQDNYENDPYIK

-31 SLNSFDFPSLE
+31 SLNSYDFSSTQ
-42 NSGASVK
+42 NSSANIK
-49 QLSDQQEKLNT
+49 QLSEQQEKLNT

-66 IKIVRNSI
+66 IKIARNSI
-74 RLEQD
+74 TLEQD
-79 AYNHNLFYILFEYSC
+79 AYNRSFYYISLEYTC
-94 DRTVYANIYLNTE
+94 DRTVYANIYFNTE
-107 FTPSNKNN
+107 FNPSNKDTP
-115 NFIPSPPFQ
+115 FIPSPPFINKTINICFQ
-124 DRIIKIW
+124 A
-131 CPSGENVKFQDA
+131 GQNVKFQDP
-143 NLKIDMEYFIR
+143 NLKMDMEYFIR
-154 NRIYDKKLIDLI
+154 NRVYDKKLIDLI
-166 LEFYVMDDNKQFV
+166 LELYVMDENRQFV
-179 ECILA
+179 ECTLA

-190 FKPGTND
+190 FKPGTYD
-197 YKIKHLFQ
+197 YKIKYLYQ

-212 QWYHVEDIYGL
+212 QWYHIEDIYGL

-277 LKNVNANPDDINNNI
+277 LKNVNANPENMNEN
-292 EDNNN
+292 EDNN
-297 FNGQDNTQKNVYPV
+297 FNGNNNANQNVYPV
-311 PDIK
+311 PEMK

>member
-1 MGSDQDNYENDPYIK
+1 MGGTQDNYENDPYIK

-31 SLNSFDFPSLE
+31 SLNSYDFSSAQ
-42 NSGASVK
+42 NSSANIK
-49 QLSDQQEKLNT
+49 QLSEQQEKLNT

-66 IKIVRNSI
+66 IKIARNSI
-74 RLEQD
+74 TLEQD
-79 AYNHNLFYILFEYSC
+79 AYNRSFYYISLEYTC
-94 DRTVYANIYLNTE
+94 DRTVYANIYFNTE
-107 FTPSNKNN
+107 FNPSNKDTP
-115 NFIPSPPFQ
+115 FIPSPPFINKTINICFQ
-124 DRIIKIW
+124 A
-131 CPSGENVKFQDA
+131 GQNVKFQDP
-143 NLKIDMEYFIR
+143 NLKMDMEYFIK
-154 NRIYDKKLIDLI
+154 NRVYDKKLIDLI
-166 LEFYVMDDNKQFV
+166 LELYVIDENRQFV
-179 ECILA
+179 ECTLA

-190 FKPGTND
+190 FKPGTYD
-197 YKIKHLFQ
+197 YKIKYLYQ

-212 QWYHVEDIYGL
+212 QWYHIEDIYGL

-277 LKNVNANPDDINNNI
+277 LKNVNANPENMNENG
-292 EDNNN
+292 EDNN
-297 FNGQDNTQKNVYPV
+297 FNGNNNANQNVYPV
-311 PDIK
+311 PEMK

>member
-1 MGSDQDNYENDPYIK
+1 MGGTQDNYENDPYIK

-31 SLNSFDFPSLE
+31 SLNSYDFSSTQ
-42 NSGASVK
+42 NSSANIK
-49 QLSDQQEKLNT
+49 QLSEQQEKLNT

-74 RLEQD
+74 TLEQD
-79 AYNHNLFYILFEYSC
+79 AYNRSFYYISFEYTC
-94 DRTVYANIYLNTE
+94 DRTVYANIYFNTE
-107 FTPSNKNN
+107 FNPSNKDTP
-115 NFIPSPPFQ
+115 FIPSPPFINKTINICFQ
-124 DRIIKIW
+124 A
-131 CPSGENVKFQDA
+131 GQNVKFQDP
-143 NLKIDMEYFIR
+143 NLKMDMEYFIR
-154 NRIYDKKLIDLI
+154 NRVYDKKLIDLI
-166 LEFYVMDDNKQFV
+166 LELYVMDENRQFI
-179 ECILA
+179 ECTLA

-190 FKPGTND
+190 FKPGTYD
-197 YKIKHLFQ
+197 YKIKYLYQ

-212 QWYHVEDIYGL
+212 QWYHIEDIYGL

-277 LKNVNANPDDINNNI
+277 LKNVNANPENMNEN
-292 EDNNN
+292 EENNN
-297 FNGQDNTQKNVYPV
+297 FNGNNNANQNVYPV
-311 PDIK
+311 PEMK